1 MCVYFLG
8 LVYNVLLVC
17 LIRDFMLTIEIK
29 EDPDDPK
36 ERARRA
42 AAKRKQKEAEA
53 ALANNK
59 SKIPVGDNECL
70 SSQRL
75 YKQNVCI
82 YRQIISQRR
91 ISSS

>member
-1 MCVYFLG
+1 M
-8 LVYNVLLVC
+8 NILLANF
-17 LIRDFMLTIEIK
+17 RDFMLTIEIK

-59 SKIPVGDNECL
+59 SKIPVIWYLL
-70 SSQRL
+70 SHFYLIFSKL
-75 YKQNVCI
+75 DVTL
-82 YRQIISQRR
+82 
-91 ISSS
+91 

>member
-1 MCVYFLG
+1 MFVMLF
-8 LVYNVLLVC
+8 
-17 LIRDFMLTIEIK
+17 RDFMLTIEIK

-59 SKIPVGDNECL
+59 SKIPVSDNVAVE
-70 SSQRL
+70 R
-75 YKQNVCI
+75 
-82 YRQIISQRR
+82 
-91 ISSS
+91 